1 MDKEIEKYFKKHK
14 LNIHNLFVNEDESNF
29 FVAADYVDFEN
40 QVYVSLSV
48 LSVDYLEMSNFLEYV
63 KFMKE
68 AWQEKN
74 YIRHLG
80 MVHRRFYGYYLDELY
95 NILWDLEGYELTKE
109 TWWDLFEHLWIDSE
123 YLDTTDEII
132 EMFAANPHVEKHREK
147 LKDKLNDEGKLE
159 IYRGETSK
167 STSYKNGGISW
178 TISKDKAEWFAKRF
192 NSNGCVYK
200 LEVNLEDVLAFLE
213 CRDEDEIIIDS
224 SEFEAVRI

>member
-1 MDKEIEKYFKKHK
+1 MDKEIKKYFKKHK

-95 NILWDLEGYELTKE
+95 NILWDLKGYELTKE